1 MSVTRRS
8 FLKMGVLTAATG
20 ATAKVMGPFVARA
33 AAKQLVITSWGG
45 AYQEAQRK
53 AHFEPF
59 AKQFGVKIIEASPT
73 DYGKLKAMVVSGNV
87 EWDVVDTDLDY
98 VIRGGKEALL
108 ERLDYAKMG
117 PKREDFLPGT
127 QFDHGTGN
135 IFYSTIMAWN
145 TKKIP
150 PGTKPTGWKD
160 FWDVK
165 KFPGPRALWKYPLA
179 TLEAALIADGVAVN
193 KIYPLDVDRAFRS
206 LDRIKPHVTVW
217 WETGAKPAQLVTDG
231 EVVMTS
237 AWNGRIQTVMKQ
249 GAPVDFTWNG
259 GALAG
264 DAWVIPKGTK
274 NKELAMEF
282 IAWAQSP
289 KQQAELTKYIEYGP
303 THNGAFKF
311 IDPKVD
317 LPTTLANRAV
327 QVFVDVNWWVENFD
341 KVNERFLAWAIK

>member
-1 MSVTRRS
+1 MKIVTRHWTMWVVVALVVG
-8 FLKMGVLTAATG
+8 FVGVS
-20 ATAKVMGPFVARA
+20 VAQA
-33 AAKQLVITSWGG
+33 PKPLVVTSWGG

-53 AHFEPF
+53 AFLDAF
-59 AKQFGVKIIEASPT
+59 TKATGIKIVEASPT
-73 DYGKLKAMVVSGNV
+73 DYGKLEAMIKAGNV
-87 EWDVVDTDLDY
+87 EWDVVDVDLDY
-98 VIRGGKEALL
+98 VIRGGNKGLL
-108 ERLDYAKMG
+108 EKLDYAKMG
-117 PKREDFLPGT
+117 LKKEDYLPRT

-150 PGTKPTGWKD
+150 PGSRPAGWQD

-179 TLEAALIADGVAVN
+179 TLEAALIADGVSID
-193 KIYPLDVDRAFRS
+193 KLYPLDVDRAFRS
-206 LDRIKPHVTVW
+206 LDKIKPHVTVW
-217 WETGAKPAQLVTDG
+217 WETGAKPAQLLTDG
-231 EVVMTS
+231 EVVMSS

-249 GAPVDFTWNG
+249 GASVAFTWNG

-264 DAWVIPKGTK
+264 DAWSIPKGAK
-274 NKELAMEF
+274 NIDAALKF
-282 IAWAQSP
+282 ISWVQAA

-303 THNGAFKF
+303 THMGAFQF

-317 LPTTLANRAV
+317 LPTTPVNRAV

-341 KVNERFLAWAIK
+341 KVNERFLAWVAK